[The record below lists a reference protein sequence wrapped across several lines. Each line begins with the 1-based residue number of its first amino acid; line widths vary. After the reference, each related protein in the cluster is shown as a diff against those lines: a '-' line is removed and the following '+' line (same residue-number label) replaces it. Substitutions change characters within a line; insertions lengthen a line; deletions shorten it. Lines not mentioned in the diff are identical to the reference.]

1 MSSAKSPKAKQATH
15 SPRTAAIAPGNP
27 PFNPAVNPPGN
38 PAASFNGIADMGQA
52 MWRSYFGVLQQHASD
67 HPLAEDFARG
77 LAKNATVWT
86 QLQTEY
92 LARAA
97 ALWTGTLAREAGQ
110 PVEPIIK
117 PEAGDRRFAAAE
129 WRDNP
134 YFDYLKQ
141 SYLLNA
147 KLLKDMVETADVDGA
162 TKHRL
167 RFFTK
172 QYIDAMS
179 PANFA
184 ATNPDAIKAALSTEG
199 ASIAA
204 GVRNLIADAEKGR
217 ISMTDESAFE
227 VGRNIAVSKGAV
239 VFENALIQL
248 IQYAPVTETAHARP
262 LLIVPPCINKF
273 YILDLQPENSLVRYM
288 VSEGHSVFVVSWRNP
303 GPELA
308 KLSWDDYVNDGI
320 MTAIDKTLAAAGAE
334 TLNAVGWCVGGT
346 LLGSTLAVLRAKKDE
361 RVASLTL
368 LTTMLDFAEPGD
380 IEVFVDEASVRAR
393 EQSMGEGGIMPG
405 RDMSA
410 VFSSLRAN
418 DLVWSYVVNNYL
430 KGQQPEA
437 FDLLYW
443 NSDSTNLPGPMY
455 CWYLRNTYLENNL
468 IVPKKV
474 KVCGTPCDLG
484 KIDMPTY
491 ILATREDHIVPWRA
505 AFASTGLVSGKVTFV
520 LGASGHIAGVVNPAS
535 KNRRSYWTG
544 GEFKGGPEHWLDTA
558 QEQPGSWWIHW
569 ANWLQEFAGEEVKAR
584 KPGANRKFP
593 AIEDAPGRYVKEK
606 AA

>member
-1 MSSAKSPKAKQATH
+1 MSSSKASSTVTASPLH
-15 SPRTAAIAPGNP
+15 EL
-27 PFNPAVNPPGN
+27 
-38 PAASFNGIADMGQA
+38 ADIGQA
-52 MWRSYFGVLQQHASD
+52 MWRSYFEVLKHSAQD
-67 HPLAEDFARG
+67 HPLADEFARG
-77 LAKNATVWT
+77 LAKNAEAWT
-86 QLQTEY
+86 RLQTEY
-92 LARAA
+92 LARAT
-97 ALWTGTLAREAGQ
+97 ALWTGTLAREVGQ
-110 PVEPIIK
+110 PVEPVIK

-147 KLLKDMVETADVDGA
+147 KLLGDMVETADVDAA

-172 QYIDAMS
+172 QYVDAMS

-184 ATNPDAIKAALSTEG
+184 ATNPDAIKQALSTEG

-204 GVRNLIADAEKGR
+204 GVRNLIADAERGR

-227 VGRNIAVSKGAV
+227 VGRNIAVCKGAV

-248 IQYAPVTETAHARP
+248 IQYAPATATVHERP

-303 GPELA
+303 GAELGT
-308 KLSWDDYVNDGI
+308 LSWDDYVKDGV
-320 MTAIDKTLAAAGAE
+320 MAALTRTLAAAGAKS
-334 TLNAVGWCVGGT
+334 LNAVGWCVGGT
-346 LLGSTLAVLRAKKDE
+346 LLGATLAVLRAKRDK
-361 RVASLTL
+361 RVASVTF
-368 LTTMLDFAEPGD
+368 LTTMLDFAAPGD
-380 IEVFVDEASVRAR
+380 IEVFVDEASVRQR
-393 EQSMGEGGIMPG
+393 EQNMGSGGIMPG

-418 DLVWSYVVNNYL
+418 DLVWNYVVNNYL

-468 IVPKKV
+468 IVPNKV

-484 KIDMPTY
+484 RIDMPVY
-491 ILATREDHIVPWRA
+491 VLATREDHIVPWRA
-505 AFASTGLVSGKVTFV
+505 AFATTGLVSGKTTFV
-520 LGASGHIAGVVNPAS
+520 LGASGHIAGVINPAS
-535 KNRRSYWTG
+535 KNRRSFWTG
-544 GEFKGGPEHWLDTA
+544 GKFGRGPEQWLETA

-569 ANWLQEFAGEEVKAR
+569 ANWLKDFTGEEVEAR
-584 KPGANRKFP
+584 EPGANPKFP

>member
-1 MSSAKSPKAKQATH
+1 MSSKPPKAGAE
-15 SPRTAAIAPGNP
+15 A
-27 PFNPAVNPPGN
+27 
-38 PAASFNGIADMGQA
+38 PAATPLGQLADLSQA
-52 MWRSYFGVLQQHASD
+52 MWRSYFDVLQQHGGE
-67 HPLAEDFARG
+67 HPLADEFARG
-77 LAKNATVWT
+77 LAKNAATWA
-86 QLQTEY
+86 QLQAEY
-92 LARAA
+92 LARAT
-97 ALWTGTLAREAGQ
+97 ALWTGTLAREVGQ
-110 PVEPIIK
+110 KIEPVIK
-117 PEAGDRRFAAAE
+117 PESGDRRFAGAE
-129 WRDNP
+129 WNDNP

-147 KLLKDMVETADVDGA
+147 KLLKDMVETSEVDGA

-172 QYIDAMS
+172 QYVDAMS

-199 ASIAA
+199 ASLAA

-239 VFENALIQL
+239 VFENPLIQL
-248 IQYAPVTETAHARP
+248 IQYAPSTPTAHARP

-288 VSEGHSVFVVSWRNP
+288 VSQGHSVFVVSWRNP
-303 GPELA
+303 DADMGT
-308 KLSWDDYVNDGI
+308 LSWDDYVRDGV

-334 TLNAVGWCVGGT
+334 SLNAVGWCVGGT
-346 LLGSTLAVLRAKKDE
+346 LLGVTLAVLRAKRD
-361 RVASLTL
+361 RRIASVTF

-380 IEVFVDEASVRAR
+380 IDVFVDEPSVRAR
-393 EQSMGEGGIMPG
+393 EQQMGGGGIMPG
-405 RDMSA
+405 RDMAA

-418 DLVWSYVVNNYL
+418 DLVWNYVVNNYL

-468 IVPKKV
+468 IEAKKV
-474 KVCGTPCDLG
+474 KVCGTPVDLG
-484 KIDMPTY
+484 KVDMPVY
-491 ILATREDHIVPWRA
+491 VLATREDHIVPWRA
-505 AFASTGLVSGKVTFV
+505 AFSTTRLVSGKTTFV
-520 LGASGHIAGVVNPAS
+520 LGASGHIAGVINPAS
-535 KNRRSYWTG
+535 KNRRSFWTG
-544 GEFKGGPEHWLDTA
+544 GEFGHGPEHWFDTA
-558 QEQPGSWWIHW
+558 QEQPGSWWIQW
-569 ANWLQEFAGEEVKAR
+569 ANWLKEFSGEEVEAR
-584 KPGANRKFP
+584 QPGANPKFP
-593 AIEDAPGRYVKEK
+593 AIEEAPGRYVKEM

>member
-1 MSSAKSPKAKQATH
+1 MSKKAK
-15 SPRTAAIAPGNP
+15 TAAPTSASVPIS
-27 PFNPAVNPPGN
+27 PASQQNN
-38 PAASFNGIADMGQA
+38 LADMGQA
-52 MWRSYFGVLQQHASD
+52 MWRSYFDALHLQAPNQ
-67 HPLAEDFARG
+67 PLADEFAHG
-77 LAKNATVWT
+77 LAKSAESWT

-92 LARAA
+92 LTQMAQ
-97 ALWTGTLAREAGQ
+97 LWTGTLAREAGQ
-110 PVEPIIK
+110 PAPPVIK
-117 PEAGDRRFAAAE
+117 PETGDKRFTAVE
-129 WRDNP
+129 WQDNP

-141 SYLLNA
+141 CYLLNA
-147 KLLKDMVETADVDGA
+147 KLLNAMVETAEVDA
-162 TKHRL
+162 PTKHRL

-184 ATNPDAIKAALSTEG
+184 ATNPDAIKAALSSEG
-199 ASIAA
+199 ASLAA

-227 VGRNIAVSKGAV
+227 VGRNIAVSKGKV

-248 IQYAPVTETAHARP
+248 IQYSPSTENVHERP

-288 VSEGHSVFVVSWRNP
+288 VGEGHTVFIVSWRNP
-303 GPELA
+303 GPDQG
-308 KLSWDDYVNDGI
+308 KLSWDDYVKDGI
-320 MTAIDKTLAAAGAE
+320 MTAIDQTLAAADAE
-334 TLNAVGWCVGGT
+334 TLNITGWCVGGT
-346 LLGSTLAVLRAKKDE
+346 LVGSTLAVLRARGDE
-361 RVASLTL
+361 RVTSLTL

-380 IEVFVDEASVRAR
+380 LGVFIDEASVRMR
-393 EQSMGEGGIMPG
+393 EQSMGSGGIMPG

-410 VFSSLRAN
+410 VFSTLRAN
-418 DLVWSYVVNNYL
+418 DLVWNYVVNNYL
-430 KGQQPEA
+430 KGKQPEP

-443 NSDSTNLPGPMY
+443 NSDGTNLPGPMY

-468 IVPKKV
+468 IVPGKV
-474 KVCGTPCDLG
+474 KVCGTPCDLR

-491 ILATREDHIVPWRA
+491 IYGSREDHIVPWHA
-505 AFASTGLVSGKVTFV
+505 AFASTGLVSGKTTFV
-520 LGASGHIAGVVNPAS
+520 LGASGHIAGVINPAS

-544 GEFKGGPEHWLDTA
+544 DDFKGGAENWLA
-558 QEQPGSWWIHW
+558 AAKEQPGSWWIHW
-569 ANWLQEFAGEEVKAR
+569 AKWLAQFGGGELKAR
-584 KPGANRKFP
+584 EPGAQAGFP